1 MARLSPEETAA
12 LREALDDEQRA
23 WAIYNQVLRDFGEV
37 APFVHIREAE
47 ARHQQALEALFHL
60 HGLPVPENPWPG
72 RVPRYASLEEA
83 CLAGVQAEVDNAALY
98 DRLLVSTSRP
108 EILAVYRN
116 LQEASQQRHLEAFRR
131 CADRSPGTRPGS
143 ASDCR
148 RRWQRHR
155 QGP

>member
-1 MARLSPEETAA
+1 MTNLSPEAAAA
-12 LREALDDEQRA
+12 LREALDDEQKA

-47 ARHQQALEALFHL
+47 ARHQQALEALFRL

-83 CLAGVQAEVDNAALY
+83 CLAGVQAEVDNVTLY
-98 DRLLVSTSRP
+98 DRLLASTSRP

-131 CADRSPGTRPGS
+131 CADRSSGPRPSSGPGG
-143 ASDCR
+143 R
-148 RRWQRHR
+148 RRRHR
-155 QGP
+155 GGR